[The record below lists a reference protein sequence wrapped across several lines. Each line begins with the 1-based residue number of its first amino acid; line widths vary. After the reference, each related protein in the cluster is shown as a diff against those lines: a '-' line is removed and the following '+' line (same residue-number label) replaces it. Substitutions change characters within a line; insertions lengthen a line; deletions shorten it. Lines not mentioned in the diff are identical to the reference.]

1 MSVPAV
7 YTLDTPTFNNNLMSL
22 KKTFNFDIRRM
33 KYLPK
38 NRLTVTLR
46 FIDEAAKIKY
56 EEYLYRNEDY

>member
-46 FIDEAAKIKY
+46 FIDEAAKTKY
-56 EEYLYRNEDY
+56 EDYLYRNEDY